1 MVKVDDDAQLLAR
14 LRAGE
19 EAAFAELIAA
29 YQVPLR
35 RLALT
40 FVRTPSVADDVVQE
54 TWMGVLRGL
63 DSFEGRSSLKTW
75 IFTILANRARTRAVK
90 EARSI
95 PFSSLGPEENGPA
108 VDPSAFGETGL
119 WVHGPGTIPTDPQ
132 ERLLARELR
141 ERLTEVV
148 DTLPPNQRA
157 VITLRDMVGLSS
169 EEVAD
174 LLEVSEG
181 NQRVLLHRARS
192 RVRRELGAYV
202 EEPA

>member
-1 MVKVDDDAQLLAR
+1 MPAVDDDLELLQR
-14 LRAGE
+14 LRAGDE
-19 EAAFAELIAA
+19 DAFAELIAM
-29 YQVPLR
+29 YQAPLR

-90 EARSI
+90 EARSV
-95 PFSSLGPEENGPA
+95 PFSSLGPEGDEPA
-108 VDPSAFGETGL
+108 VDPTEFTEVGTWL
-119 WVHGPGTIPTDPQ
+119 HGPGSLPTDPE
-132 ERLLARELR
+132 ERLLAGELR
-141 ERLTEVV
+141 GRVTEVV
-148 DTLPPNQRA
+148 DTLPVNQRA
-157 VITLRDMVGLSS
+157 VITLRDIVGLTSD
-169 EEVAD
+169 EVAD

-202 EEPA
+202 GEPA

>member
-1 MVKVDDDAQLLAR
+1 
-14 LRAGE
+14 
-19 EAAFAELIAA
+19 
-29 YQVPLR
+29 
-35 RLALT
+35 
-40 FVRTPSVADDVVQE
+40 
-54 TWMGVLRGL
+54 MGVLRGL

-95 PFSSLGPEENGPA
+95 PFSSIGPEGDAPA
-108 VDPSAFGETGL
+108 VDPTEFTDVGT
-119 WVHGPGTIPTDPQ
+119 WVHGPGSLPTDPE
-132 ERLLARELR
+132 ERLLAHELR
-141 ERLTEVV
+141 GRLSEVI

-157 VITLRDMVGLSS
+157 VITMRDIVGLGS

-192 RVRRELGAYV
+192 RVRRDLGAYV
-202 EEPA
+202 GEAV